1 LVIVQK
7 VSKTNKNAI
16 EKGRQTDRP
25 TNRHFVI
32 YYQSRFFSD
41 YTAIWKASLQ
51 INIHHFHFIFLS
63 SEDSKIILTLKKVY

>member
-25 TNRHFVI
+25 TNRHLKFTI
-32 YYQSRFFSD
+32 KAYFFSD
-41 YTAIWKASLQ
+41 YTAVWKASLQ